1 MLIIKNGTLISMA
14 GIYKEKYDVAV
25 DGGKIVKVE
34 KEISPQAGDTVIDA
48 GGKLVTPGFIE
59 PHCHLGV
66 IDSDGQDGNEMTGP
80 IYPELRAIDAVD
92 FHSDL
97 FDRALHAGVT
107 TVAVGP
113 GSGNVMG
120 GTFVYMKTSGDT
132 LADRVIV
139 EEGALKMALGENPKV
154 SYGKKGQAPSTRM
167 GSAALMRQAF
177 YKAKAYREKWLA
189 HEERLKNGEEST
201 FSYDLA
207 MHSLMRAFD
216 GMLVKIHAHQAN
228 DILTALRVGK
238 EFGLN
243 LSIEHCTEGWKMI
256 DDLKEAGAYYIIG
269 PTVGGKGKLEV
280 KDKRYDAPALLEKA
294 GVEFALTTDSHVI
307 PMEGFLPQVAV
318 LMKHG
323 FTEET
328 AYKSVTV
335 NAARALQLD
344 KEIGTIEAGK
354 NADIV
359 VWASEPFKAGGRPE
373 VILINGNV
381 RYEAEKGGTGHVN

>member
-14 GIYKEKYDVAV
+14 GIYKETYDVAV
-25 DGGKIVKVE
+25 ENGKIAKVE
-34 KEISPQAGDTVIDA
+34 KEVIPGPEDTVIDA
-48 GGKLVTPGFIE
+48 AGKLVTPGFIE

-80 IYPELRAIDAVD
+80 IHPELRAIDAID
-92 FHSDL
+92 FHSEL
-97 FDRALHAGVT
+97 FEKALHAGVT

-120 GTFVYMKTSGDT
+120 GTFAYLKTAGDT
-132 LADRVIV
+132 LKERIIK
-139 EEGALKMALGENPKV
+139 EEAALKMALGENPKV
-154 SYGKKGQAPSTRM
+154 SYGQKGLAPSTRM

-189 HEERLKNGEEST
+189 HEEKVKNGEEST
-201 FSYDLA
+201 FTYDLA

-256 DDLKEAGAYYIIG
+256 DDLKEAGAHYIIG

-280 KDKRYDAPALLEKA
+280 EDKRYDTPAILEKA
-294 GVEFALTTDSHVI
+294 GVEFTLTTDSHVI

-318 LMKHG
+318 LIKHG
-323 FTEET
+323 LSEKT
-328 AYKSVTV
+328 AYQCVTIR
-335 NAARALQLD
+335 AARALDMEQ
-344 KEIGTIEAGK
+344 EIGSIEPGK
-354 NADIV
+354 NADV
-359 VWASEPFKAGGRPE
+359 VIWASEPFKAGGRPE
-373 VILINGNV
+373 TILINGKIQ
-381 RYEAEKGGTGHVN
+381 YQA